1 MGPLGI
7 INTGP
12 KKIGL
17 GSDAIDSLPDYRTPR
32 RLRPREMVRRYI
44 DGSGQNRVCGGKHLR
59 ASQAYPK
66 ECFGIWRC
74 FVFFR
79 VGEEPTSI
87 LMNTHLLQP
96 VPAQVWACHCK
107 VSNAA
112 QSTAPEAGQAVS
124 EGCQK
129 IYQFYGHQC
138 PNQQDLE
145 GWCQSGT
152 SLNLFVQWQI
162 NLAMKIEVQI
172 HQWALKCQTSRGSW
186 SLHRHL

>member
-1 MGPLGI
+1 MDQVRKGFVV
-7 INTGP
+7 
-12 KKIGL
+12 
-17 GSDAIDSLPDYRTPR
+17 GSIFELHKHTQ
-32 RLRPREMVRRYI
+32 
-44 DGSGQNRVCGGKHLR
+44 GSAL
-59 ASQAYPK
+59 
-66 ECFGIWRC
+66 
-74 FVFFR
+74 VFDDVLFFFW

-112 QSTAPEAGQAVS
+112 QSTAPEAGEAVS

-162 NLAMKIEVQI
+162 NVAMKIEVQI
-172 HQWALKCQTSRGSW
+172 RQ
-186 SLHRHL
+186 